1 MNETEVKKM
10 LTAAQAY
17 IVCLEKRE
25 QELLVKTH
33 ELACKCDDLQDANAM
48 LVKSNEDL
56 AKRIDKLTEANT
68 ILANSN
74 EDLAA
79 KLNYFRACNDNQAN
93 LIIQLRK
100 DSHV

>member
-17 IVCLEKRE
+17 IVYLEKK
-25 QELLVKTH
+25 ELTLLSKVH
-33 ELACKCDDLQDANAM
+33 ELAGEVGKLDKTNAM

-56 AKRIDKLTEANT
+56 A
-68 ILANSN
+68 
-74 EDLAA
+74 A
-79 KLNYFRACNDNQAN
+79 KLNYFKACNDNQAN

-100 DSHV
+100 DSHVW

>member
-17 IVCLEKRE
+17 IVYLEKRE
-25 QELLVKTH
+25 LELCNKNH
-33 ELACKCDDLQDANAM
+33 ELACKFNALKDANDM
-48 LVKSNEDL
+48 LVK
-56 AKRIDKLTEANT
+56 
-68 ILANSN
+68 SN

-100 DSHV
+100 EHYYA